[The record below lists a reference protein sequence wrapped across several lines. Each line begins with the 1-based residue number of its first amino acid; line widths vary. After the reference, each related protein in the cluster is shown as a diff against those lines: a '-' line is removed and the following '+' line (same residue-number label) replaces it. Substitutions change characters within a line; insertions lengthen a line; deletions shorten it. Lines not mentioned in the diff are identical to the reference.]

1 MSSDGHPGSKP
12 TNIEDEMKT
21 WNITL
26 PNGSKMSGR
35 MDEGRVD
42 EVNTINAAGNYS
54 GSIPLSVWI
63 DGLEKI
69 RAAGGV
75 IVVEE
80 A

>member
-1 MSSDGHPGSKP
+1 
-12 TNIEDEMKT
+12 MKT

-54 GSIPLSVWI
+54 GSIPLSVWF